1 MIGEDII
8 SLFASLGD
16 GGMLLALIVIIL
28 IDGVGFPTIPE
39 VWIVFIFGA
48 NPDSLLW
55 GVTLVIVASLSSL
68 LGNFALYKLVKI
80 AKLPNWIQRKMRQYT
95 NFLVVKDERLLLLNR
110 IAPVIPYTGAFI
122 AACGWNLRRSAVY
135 LFSGAVG
142 KFSVIVILSWLSFD
156 NLREDVAP
164 WVSVGF
170 VAAMLA
176 ASLII
181 SVIYRKRMGIGG
193 EPARSP

>member
-1 MIGEDII
+1 MIGDDII
-8 SLFASLGD
+8 SLFTSLGD

-55 GVTLVIVASLSSL
+55 GIALVLVASISSL
-68 LGNFALYKLVKI
+68 IGNFALYKLVKI
-80 AKLPNWIQRKMRQYT
+80 AKLPTWIQRRMRQYT

-110 IAPVIPYTGAFI
+110 VAPVIPYTGAFI
-122 AACGWNLRRSAVY
+122 AACGWNIKRSAVY

-156 NLREDVAP
+156 NLREDIAP

-170 VAAMLA
+170 VAIMLA

-181 SVIYRKRMGIGG
+181 SVIYKKRMGIGG
-193 EPARSP
+193 EPTRSP

>member
-16 GGMLLALIVIIL
+16 GGMLLAIAVIIL

-48 NPDSLLW
+48 NPDSLIW
-55 GVTLVIVASLSSL
+55 GIALVLVASLSSL

-80 AKLPNWIQRKMRQYT
+80 AKLPTWIQRKMRQYT
-95 NFLVVKDERLLLLNR
+95 NFLIVKDERLLLLNR

-122 AACGWNLRRSAVY
+122 AACGWNLKRSAVY
-135 LFSGAVG
+135 LFFGAIG
-142 KFSVIVILSWLSFD
+142 KFSVIVVLSWLSFD
-156 NLREDVAP
+156 NLREDIAP
-164 WVSVGF
+164 WVSIGF
-170 VAAMLA
+170 VAVMLA

-181 SVIYRKRMGIGG
+181 SVIYRKRMGVGG
-193 EPARSP
+193 EPSRSQ